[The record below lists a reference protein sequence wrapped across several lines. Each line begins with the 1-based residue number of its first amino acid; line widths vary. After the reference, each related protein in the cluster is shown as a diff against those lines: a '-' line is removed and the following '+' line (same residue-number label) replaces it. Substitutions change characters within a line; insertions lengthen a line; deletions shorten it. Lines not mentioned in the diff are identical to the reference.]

1 MRVFYV
7 FCNSDDT
14 KCGVLFLF
22 FCAMM
27 LANVAQLYRTTSG
40 FVETSRFST
49 ITVCKDI

>member
-1 MRVFYV
+1 MCFVTLMTLSVVFFV
-7 FCNSDDT
+7 F
-14 KCGVLFLF
+14 VF